1 MSRDRL
7 IRPAILATALLG
19 TGVFA
24 PVAAQAAEGMPQLN
38 FANPLTLGQAFWML
52 VIFLVLYW
60 LLKSWELPQVAE
72 VVEAR
77 AASIQADL
85 ETAQK
90 AKHQADAAVAELM
103 ALSQQA
109 HAAAQKTISGHVDAA
124 KAAAAAEAEA
134 ANHALEARLVEAEA
148 QITAARNNAMGALK
162 QVATDTVGSIVERL
176 LGMTPPAAAI
186 DGAVDSAM
194 TSRAA

>member
-60 LLKSWELPQVAE
+60 LLKSWALPQVAE

-124 KAAAAAEAEA
+124 KAAAA
-134 ANHALEARLVEAEA
+134 
-148 QITAARNNAMGALK
+148 RNNAMGALK